1 MFLVGIFQ
9 IKTKILSLIIRQSTL
24 FPFNQVIYQRNKYED
39 LFHFCYE
46 QNNYLN
52 WVCCLFRN
60 CKITQRNATN
70 EIFAFM
76 RKSLRQITLVTL
88 VYPSAFFLEIAI
100 FVFFLFS
107 LCEELKISEKKRN
120 FLAWMQF
127 RFSMRHHQLKMH
139 FVFCEN

>member
-88 VYPSAFFLEIAI
+88 VYPSAFFFYRNRNICI
-100 FVFFLFS
+100 FS
-107 LCEELKISEKKRN
+107 LRKERKISEKKSD

-127 RFSMRHHQLKMH
+127 LFSMRHHQLKMH